1 MTRHEM
7 TLQEAFDYFRRQSS
21 LSAGSQAAYG
31 YALQHFYAF
40 LEASEIAKDLSLT
53 GPDPA
58 QTKLDILGNS
68 PFDINLL
75 LWFVTYLTNE
85 AQAPQRLRKQ
95 KSGERGLEPA
105 TVRLYG
111 QALITF
117 FRFLGDELMLQEAFP
132 TTAAIT
138 RAQRRLRDIIPATQA
153 RDNAPEPPE
162 GIEQLIYAFDNVDI
176 PEDLPSKEQKRQRL
190 EALRNRALL
199 YGLADSGARV
209 SELLRITPDDVRRAS
224 INEAGIWKIEVRG
237 KGRGKHGRTVTLRFT
252 EPTLMAMRSYLGA
265 RADPGA
271 TDLFVSH
278 AKTRPDKKGAPLSPR
293 AVWGLIAR
301 SAKQL
306 GLPHIHPHDFRHW
319 RATQMLQA
327 GIPIDQVQRFHNHRS
342 IRTTQNYARTAERMV
357 DEAGQ
362 ISSPFTDGN
371 RNKKSKNTPKS

>member
-7 TLQEAFDYFRRQSS
+7 TIQEAFDYFRRQSS

-40 LEASEIAKDLSLT
+40 LETSEIAKDLSLT
-53 GPDPA
+53 GSDPPA
-58 QTKLDILGNS
+58 KKLDALGSS

-85 AQAPQRLRKQ
+85 AQPPRRLRKHGAGQ
-95 KSGERGLEPA
+95 RGLEPA

-111 QALITF
+111 QALITY
-117 FRFLGDELMLQEAFP
+117 FRFLGDELMLQDAFP

-138 RAQRRLRDIIPATQA
+138 RAQRRLRDIIPAAEA

-162 GIEQLIYAFDNVDI
+162 GIEHLIYAFDSVEI
-176 PEDLPSKEQKRQRL
+176 LEDLPAKEQKRQRL

-199 YGLADSGARV
+199 YGLADSGARI
-209 SELLRITPDDVRRAS
+209 SELLRITPDDVQRANV
-224 INEAGIWKIEVRG
+224 NEEGIWKIEVRG

-252 EPTLMAMRSYLGA
+252 EPTLVAMRSYLGE

-271 TDLFVSH
+271 TGLFVSH
-278 AKTRPDKKGAPLSPR
+278 AKTRPDKKGTPISPR

-301 SAKQL
+301 AAKQL

-357 DEAGQ
+357 DEAGALT
-362 ISSPFTDGN
+362 SPFSTDDAAGE
-371 RNKKSKNTPKS
+371 S